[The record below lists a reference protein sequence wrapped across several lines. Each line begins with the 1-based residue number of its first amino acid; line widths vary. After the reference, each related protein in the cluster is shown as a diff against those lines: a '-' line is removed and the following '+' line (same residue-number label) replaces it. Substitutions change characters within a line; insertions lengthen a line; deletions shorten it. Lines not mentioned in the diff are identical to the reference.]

1 MIGEKIYEYDL
12 DITGVADF
20 GVSLQAIAAGEVT
33 VPPQGARFDIAFD
46 GRGKG
51 RISGE
56 CAGSITSDCAP
67 MAASI
72 STSEQPSRQATATGS
87 RCLPVAWG
95 CRARGSR

>member
-12 DITGVADF
+12 DIAGVADF

-33 VPPQGARFDIAFD
+33 VPPQGARLTSRLMGA
-46 GRGKG
+46 GRVAY
-51 RISGE
+51 RGE
-56 CAGSITSDCAP
+56 CAITSDCAP

>member
-20 GVSLQAIAAGEVT
+20 GESLQAIAAGEVT

-51 RISGE
+51 RISGRVRGVDYLRLR
-56 CAGSITSDCAP
+56 ADA
-67 MAASI
+67 I
-72 STSEQPSRQATATGS
+72 STFEQPSRQATATGS